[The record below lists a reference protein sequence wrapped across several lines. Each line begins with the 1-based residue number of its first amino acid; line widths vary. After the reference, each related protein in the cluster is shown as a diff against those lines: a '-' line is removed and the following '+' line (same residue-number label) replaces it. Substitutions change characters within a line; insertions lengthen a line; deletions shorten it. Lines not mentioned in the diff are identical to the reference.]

1 MESGVKIN
9 GCKIGTYSR
18 LASKCR
24 ACMNKEYCR
33 NKRFESEAYLIPQQ
47 QISIDVS
54 EMKNYGITVD
64 EAAEAINKLETL
76 WNAVNKGEI
85 TPNEARAAAGLRRI

>member
-9 GCKIGTYSR
+9 GCEIGSYSR

-33 NKRFESEAYLIPQQ
+33 NKRLESEAYIIPQQ

-54 EMKNYGITVD
+54 AMKNYGITAD
-64 EAAEAINKLETL
+64 EATEAISKAMA
-76 WNAVNKGEI
+76 AVQGKRCI
-85 TPNEARAAAGLRRI
+85 